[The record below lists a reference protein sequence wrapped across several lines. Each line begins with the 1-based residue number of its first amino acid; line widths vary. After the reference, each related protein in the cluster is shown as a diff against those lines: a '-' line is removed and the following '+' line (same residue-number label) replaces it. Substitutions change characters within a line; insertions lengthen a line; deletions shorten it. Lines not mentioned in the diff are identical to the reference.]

1 MNRLVKKTTVGSVL
15 ETGRVRT
22 ENSVG
27 HGGPHGDRII
37 KYLDN
42 LSEVRIIMEFI
53 TNLLVVYI
61 KFMLK

>member
-22 ENSVG
+22 ENSVD

-42 LSEVRIIMEFI
+42 LSEVRIIKMF
-53 TNLLVVYI
+53 L
-61 KFMLK
+61 